1 MTRTNIKFCGITTI
15 DDYIF
20 ISDQEDVNFIGLIF
34 TDKSPRCLNIV
45 NANKILNSTSK
56 QKSIVGVFM
65 DQSESYIQNI
75 IDNVHLDI
83 LQFHGNETL
92 DFCKRFDKPFIK
104 TLHINDKLL
113 DFNLDFQKYINHF
126 LIDTT
131 FNNMHGGTGKSFN
144 WKLLSNDPTISNLIK
159 KNPCFIA
166 GGLDADNIGDLIST
180 YKPHGVDVSSGL
192 ESSVGK
198 KDHLLM
204 KKFLENVR
212 ISEKDHNEKN

>member
-34 TDKSPRCLNIV
+34 TDKSPRCLNIM

-92 DFCKRFDKPFIK
+92 DFCKKFDKPFIK

-113 DFNLDFQKYINHF
+113 DFNLDFQ
-126 LIDTT
+126 
-131 FNNMHGGTGKSFN
+131 GGSGWYEAHEKAEDGWFPSYQVSG
-144 WKLLSNDPTISNLIK
+144 WLSE
-159 KNPCFIA
+159 C
-166 GGLDADNIGDLIST
+166 
-180 YKPHGVDVSSGL
+180 
-192 ESSVGK
+192 
-198 KDHLLM
+198 
-204 KKFLENVR
+204 
-212 ISEKDHNEKN
+212 

>member
-20 ISDQEDVNFIGLIF
+20 ISDQQDVNFIGLIF
-34 TDKSPRCLNIV
+34 TDKSPRCLNIIH
-45 NANKILNSTSK
+45 ANKILNSTSRK
-56 QKSIVGVFM
+56 KSIVGVFM
-65 DQSESYIQNI
+65 DQSESYIKNI
-75 IDNVHLDI
+75 VDNVNLDI

-92 DFCKRFDKPFIK
+92 EFCRKFNKPFIK

-144 WKLLSNDPTISNLIK
+144 WELLSNDPTISHLIK
-159 KNPCFIA
+159 NNPCFIA
-166 GGLDADNIGDLIST
+166 GGLNADNVGNLISA
-180 YKPHGVDVSSGL
+180 YKPYGVDVSSGL

>member
-20 ISDQEDVNFIGLIF
+20 ISDQEDVNFIGFIF
-34 TDKSPRCLNIV
+34 TDKSPRCLNIM

-75 IDNVHLDI
+75 VDNVPLDI

-126 LIDTT
+126 L
-131 FNNMHGGTGKSFN
+131 
-144 WKLLSNDPTISNLIK
+144 
-159 KNPCFIA
+159 
-166 GGLDADNIGDLIST
+166 
-180 YKPHGVDVSSGL
+180 
-192 ESSVGK
+192 
-198 KDHLLM
+198 
-204 KKFLENVR
+204 
-212 ISEKDHNEKN
+212 